1 VTWSTSSHRTRIKFC
16 GMTRAED
23 IAVAARLG
31 VDAIGLIFA
40 DRSPRRLTLQQA
52 RALRDAIPPLLGT
65 IALTM
70 DAPLTRVREILQV
83 VHPQWLQFH
92 GSEDDVDCAGFG
104 LPFLKALPMRGE
116 ELALA
121 AMARYPHA
129 AGFVLDA
136 HAPGEAGGGGQVFD
150 WRHAPDDAAKP
161 WLLAGGLHPDNV
173 FDAIVATRP
182 FGVDVASGIEI
193 EPGVKCPEKMARFVA
208 EVRRAD
214 AEPVH
219 SGHDRQ

>member
-1 VTWSTSSHRTRIKFC
+1 VTSSAPRRTRIKFC

-23 IAVAARLG
+23 IAIAAQLG

-40 DRSPRRLTLQQA
+40 ERSPRRLTLQQA
-52 RALRDAIPPLLGT
+52 RALRDSVPPLLGT
-65 IALTM
+65 IALSM
-70 DAPLTRVREILQV
+70 DAPLTQVREILQV
-83 VHPQWLQFH
+83 LHPHWLQFH
-92 GSEDDVDCAGFG
+92 GSEDDVDCAGFAV
-104 LPFLKALPMRGE
+104 PFLKALPMRGE

-136 HAPGEAGGGGQVFD
+136 HAPGEAGGSGQVFD
-150 WRHAPDDAAKP
+150 WSHAPHGAPKP

-182 FGVDVASGIEI
+182 FAVDVASGIEI
-193 EPGVKCPEKMARFVA
+193 EPGVKCPRKMARFVA

-214 AEPVH
+214 AHPEH
-219 SGHDRQ
+219 SGPDRQ